1 MSRPQF
7 PKGVPVPD
15 WPPSA
20 PEDRRGWNEDWQIGD
35 LAECLVS
42 KEKWK
47 PCRPND
53 PDKGE
58 ILRVNAMTEGLVI
71 DGSFM
76 VSALGFEG
84 KYAGYFWAQGAFRKL
99 RPEVAAADAEFSA
112 WLRDSQKVRP

>member
-20 PEDRRGWNEDWQIGD
+20 PEDRRGWSEDWQIGD
-35 LAECLVS
+35 LAECLIS
-42 KEKWK
+42 KEEWPDQSK
-47 PCRPND
+47 PH

-58 ILRVNAMTEGLVI
+58 ILRVNAMGEGLTNC
-71 DGSFM
+71 GSKLI
-76 VSALGFEG
+76 SGLGFEG
-84 KYAGYFWAQGAFRKL
+84 RPVGVFWAQQCFRKL

-112 WLRDSQKVRP
+112 WLRDSRKVRP